1 MPKLER
7 TPNGEIRIW
16 ALVACFGLVA
26 LSVSASSPESSG
38 IEFFEKHVRPVL
50 VENCYKCHSAEAEK
64 LKGGLH
70 LDSKEGVL
78 KGGDTGP
85 AIVPGQPDKSL
96 LIKAVRYADENLQ
109 MPPKGKKLTAE
120 QIADLAEFAVGPVA
134 DRLFHLAET
143 GRAEDQSESGSGQ
156 AHPDT
161 QGDVRSCRPSTIAA
175 GGG

>member
-1 MPKLER
+1 MGKVRNSKSEARMPKSER
-7 TPNGEIRIW
+7 SPNVEIRIW
-16 ALVACFGLVA
+16 AAVVCFGLAV
-26 LSVSASSPESSG
+26 LSASASSPESSG

-96 LIKAVRYADENLQ
+96 LIKAVRYGDENLQ
-109 MPPKGKKLTAE
+109 MPPKNKKS
-120 QIADLAEFAVGPVA
+120 LATKRFI
-134 DRLFHLAET
+134 RT
-143 GRAEDQSESGSGQ
+143 GSR
-156 AHPDT
+156 
-161 QGDVRSCRPSTIAA
+161 
-175 GGG
+175 